1 MTMAEMYG
9 RLSRRK
15 LVKPWYDHNWHE
27 ITAII
32 EDMENEMK
40 EQIRLHGGEVKEPK
54 KLTRSA
60 IGQILGH
67 FNRGG

>member
-40 EQIRLHGGEVKEPK
+40 EQIRLHGGEVKER
-54 KLTRSA
+54 RS
-60 IGQILGH
+60 
-67 FNRGG
+67 